1 MAQFNLSSRRALFIA
16 VWLWSLGVTWFLQL
30 YLLRGPLVDWSVGEG
45 MLVGHDITNF
55 HAIAKIKAAEIASD
69 GWRAWELQPQ
79 GWGVSGLLSAWYAI
93 TAPYLWLWAP
103 IQSAVFASSALL
115 MRELVSRVVNQDDI
129 TNLAVGLVLMLPGA
143 ALLYV
148 YPHRDSFVFF
158 GFLLLL
164 YGAVLFFELQTYR
177 VGQAILLALAGL
189 GLMVIGFAFA
199 ISVRHVAAGIFI
211 VLTVLI
217 SLIFLVN
224 SAVHPHRMRLLG
236 IMGFGIALLAMQM
249 LTSAGPVTT
258 PEFRAEAEWNS
269 APDLP
274 YVTEIETP
282 EAGWR
287 KSRWLPTEIDRQF
300 ENLAA
305 ARARVIRIDGHG
317 RSAVDLDVQYNS
329 VIDMISYL
337 PRAAQI
343 GFLAPFPSDWQPHPQ
358 ALPHRN
364 LERLMMGLEMLLV
377 YGLLPFVLVALWRHR
392 TQPILWVIVIPSVA
406 WILIYSLTVPVV
418 GTLVRYRY
426 GALLLLLA
434 MGLAVMIQIVATIWQ
449 GRGSESP
456 CAR

>member
-1 MAQFNLSSRRALFIA
+1 
-16 VWLWSLGVTWFLQL
+16 
-30 YLLRGPLVDWSVGEG
+30 
-45 MLVGHDITNF
+45 
-55 HAIAKIKAAEIASD
+55 
-69 GWRAWELQPQ
+69 
-79 GWGVSGLLSAWYAI
+79 
-93 TAPYLWLWAP
+93 
-103 IQSAVFASSALL
+103 
-115 MRELVSRVVNQDDI
+115 
-129 TNLAVGLVLMLPGA
+129 
-143 ALLYV
+143 
-148 YPHRDSFVFF
+148 
-158 GFLLLL
+158 
-164 YGAVLFFELQTYR
+164 
-177 VGQAILLALAGL
+177 
-189 GLMVIGFAFA
+189 
-199 ISVRHVAAGIFI
+199 
-211 VLTVLI
+211 
-217 SLIFLVN
+217 
-224 SAVHPHRMRLLG
+224 
-236 IMGFGIALLAMQM
+236 MGFGIALLAMQM
-249 LTSAGPVTT
+249 LTSAGPVAT